1 LLLRDPEEEAM
12 SHPLRSFRTAAGLVL
27 AATLLAAPAG
37 AQSRVGQ
44 VAEEVGLGLGAAS
57 LTALYLPAKVFVSA
71 TGALVALS
79 AWGITG
85 GQREPALDILETT
98 GGGDWLVAE
107 QHLRGDRRFYVFAPE
122 EPGERDAYAHQR

>member
-1 LLLRDPEEEAM
+1 M
-12 SHPLRSFRTAAGLVL
+12 SHLRPLRAAAGLAL
-27 AATLLAAPAG
+27 AAALVAAPAS
-37 AQSRVGQ
+37 AQSRVGR
-44 VAEEVGLGLGAAS
+44 VAEEVGLGLGSAT

-85 GQREPALDILETT
+85 GQREPALDILEAS

-122 EPGERDAYAHQR
+122 DPAERDAYADRS